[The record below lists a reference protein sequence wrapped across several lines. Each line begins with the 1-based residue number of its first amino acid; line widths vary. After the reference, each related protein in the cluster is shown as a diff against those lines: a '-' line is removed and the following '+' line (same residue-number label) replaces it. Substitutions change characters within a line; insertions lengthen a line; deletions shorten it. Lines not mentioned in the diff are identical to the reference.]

1 MEIKTDNTYGTTV
14 INDYYIRKQGL
25 DQNRFNCELSMDVM
39 NQSISGVVFL
49 IKAFLSSDN

>member
-1 MEIKTDNTYGTTV
+1 MEMKTDNTSGTTI

-39 NQSISGVVFL
+39 NQ
-49 IKAFLSSDN
+49 AFQE